1 MIVGLMGRTIMTW
14 IRTPFDIVKQQLQL
28 HGMGATRRNLNP
40 NPDLNLPVN
49 MRATR
54 SIRSVIHEIGLQHG
68 ARGYFNGFFIT
79 VARDMIFSGSY
90 FASYEF
96 LKWVQRGWFPY
107 DEVKHMLAGGTAG
120 VVGTVLSIPIDV
132 VKTRMQTQISLAPAE
147 RYKGVFDCI
156 KSIWK
161 KEGPSTFLKGLGPRL
176 VQTIPSASLTFMI
189 YEKIKYFIDTTG

>member
-147 RYKGVFDCI
+147 RCF
-156 KSIWK
+156 
-161 KEGPSTFLKGLGPRL
+161 F
-176 VQTIPSASLTFMI
+176 
-189 YEKIKYFIDTTG
+189 